1 MQRAAPLL
9 SGYLEASALEW
20 LDSAHRD
27 KWKRKLIKY
36 VYLEQVVQTCPFIV
50 LLHIFSCT
58 FLNMISLGNTLGG
71 RRVERQVGNRQAAS
85 QNT

>member
-9 SGYLEASALEW
+9 SGYPEASALEW

-27 KWKRKLIKY
+27 KWKRKLIEY
-36 VYLEQVVQTCPFIV
+36 VYLEQVVQTCPFIL

-58 FLNMISLGNTLGG
+58 LLTTVSLHITFGG